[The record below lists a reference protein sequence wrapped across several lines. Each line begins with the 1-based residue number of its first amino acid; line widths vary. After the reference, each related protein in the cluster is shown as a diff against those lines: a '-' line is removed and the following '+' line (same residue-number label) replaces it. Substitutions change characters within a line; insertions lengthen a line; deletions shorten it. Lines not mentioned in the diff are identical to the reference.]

1 MIHILVSQFKCPNDL
16 VLKVES
22 IDHWRDGKSGR
33 YFYFSESDLSK
44 KIGPYWGGRQGTKF
58 HVAQSGSKNR
68 DGKGLFGKT
77 KEHMEEDY
85 GDLAKAIGKWEMQS
99 NLYVN
104 CIKIH

>member
-58 HVAQSGSKNR
+58 HVAQSASKNR
-68 DGKGLFGKT
+68 DGKVIVWKDKGAHGRRLWRSSQ
-77 KEHMEEDY
+77 
-85 GDLAKAIGKWEMQS
+85 GDWKVGDAIKFV
-99 NLYVN
+99 Y
-104 CIKIH
+104 